1 MKHHSTWEIYIYGS
15 LKVKQRTIVITKQT
29 NKGCPKDVEESS
41 THTSYHVTVQVDSN
55 PKFSDDE
62 PGEVPQVFEDGGQ
75 ATVDELKE
83 LNLGTNENPRPIYVS
98 MLLSSS
104 EEKSYFELLLDYKVL
119 FAWSYKEMPSLNPKV
134 VVHQLLVKHGVRSI
148 KQAKKRFRLELI
160 SQIETEIDKLIEV
173 GFIKEVKYP
182 AWIANIVSVKK
193 KNGQIRV
200 CVDFKYLNNA
210 CPKDDFQL
218 PIIELMVDATTGH
231 EALSFMDGSSG
242 YNQIRMVLRDEEFTA
257 FCTPKGIYYYKV
269 MPFELKNANA
279 TYQRAMHKI
288 FDDMHH
294 KNVEFYVDDLVVRS
308 RKREDHLR
316 DLRMVFDRLRR
327 YQLKMNSLKCAFG
340 VTSGKFLGFIVRHRG
355 IEVNQSKITAIRDM
369 TDPRNLQELR
379 SLQRRL
385 AFI

>member
-83 LNLGTNENPRPIYVS
+83 LNLGTNENPRPIY
-98 MLLSSS
+98 
-104 EEKSYFELLLDYKVL
+104 
-119 FAWSYKEMPSLNPKV
+119 
-134 VVHQLLVKHGVRSI
+134 
-148 KQAKKRFRLELI
+148 
-160 SQIETEIDKLIEV
+160 
-173 GFIKEVKYP
+173 EVKYP

-231 EALSFMDGSSG
+231 EALSFMDGS
-242 YNQIRMVLRDEEFTA
+242 L
-257 FCTPKGIYYYKV
+257 
-269 MPFELKNANA
+269 
-279 TYQRAMHKI
+279 
-288 FDDMHH
+288 
-294 KNVEFYVDDLVVRS
+294 RS

-369 TDPRNLQELR
+369 TDPRKSSR
-379 SLQRRL
+379 T
-385 AFI
+385 